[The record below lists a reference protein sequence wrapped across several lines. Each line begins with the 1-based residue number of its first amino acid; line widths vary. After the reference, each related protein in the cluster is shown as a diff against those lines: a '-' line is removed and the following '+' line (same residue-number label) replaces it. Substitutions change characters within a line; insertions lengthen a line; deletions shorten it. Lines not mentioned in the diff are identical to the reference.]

1 MAESTNTSKIAG
13 ISTKL
18 QREIALGMHRI
29 KPVKTL
35 DNWDC
40 IRRWLD
46 DGEEIEFSSAN
57 ISNYNGEFNINGEDH
72 RKMWYSQFSGVYLNP
87 NDLTSAAISTIT
99 LKNGGEKPIR
109 KMGAY
114 SFWETV
120 QGKRFR
126 VSVDWNYPVVIDPW
140 NEKVK
145 ELNAVRKIVDYIS
158 TNLDNENYG
167 AVKGMTKTSRL
178 YSLTEI

>member
-1 MAESTNTSKIAG
+1 MIKSNSITKIKG
-13 ISTKL
+13 LSDKL
-18 QREIALGMHRI
+18 QREIALGMHCI
-29 KPVKTL
+29 KAFGNN
-35 DNWDC
+35 DSIC
-40 IRRWLD
+40 RWLD

-57 ISNYNGEFNINGEDH
+57 IGNYNGEFNINGEDH

-114 SFWETV
+114 SFWKTV

-126 VSVDWNYPVVIDPW
+126 VSIDKEHLIVIDPW

-145 ELNAVRKIVDYIS
+145 ELNTVRNIIDYIS
-158 TNLDNENYG
+158 TNLDKENYG
-167 AVKGMTKTSRL
+167 AVRGMTKTSRL

>member
-1 MAESTNTSKIAG
+1 MIKPTSITKIKG
-13 ISTKL
+13 LSNKL
-18 QREIALGMHRI
+18 QREIALGMHCI
-29 KPVKTL
+29 KAFGNN
-35 DNWDC
+35 DSIC
-40 IRRWLD
+40 RWLD

-57 ISNYNGEFNINGEDH
+57 IGNYNGEFNINGEDN

-99 LKNGGEKPIR
+99 LKDGGEKPIR

-114 SFWETV
+114 SFWKVV

-126 VSVDWNYPVVIDPW
+126 VSIDKEYPIVIDSW

-145 ELNAVRKIVDYIS
+145 ELNTVSKVLKYIS
-158 TNLDNENYG
+158 DNLDCENFS

>member
-1 MAESTNTSKIAG
+1 MAESTTTSKIVCV
-13 ISTKL
+13 STKI

-29 KPVKTL
+29 KAFGNN
-35 DNWDC
+35 DSIC
-40 IRRWLD
+40 RWLD

-57 ISNYNGEFNINGEDH
+57 IGNYNGEFNINGEDH

-99 LKNGGEKPIR
+99 LKDGGEKTIR

-114 SFWETV
+114 SFWKTV

-126 VSVDWNYPVVIDPW
+126 VSIDKEHPIVIDPW

-158 TNLDNENYG
+158 TNLDNENYS

>member
-1 MAESTNTSKIAG
+1 MIKSNSITKIKG
-13 ISTKL
+13 LSDKL
-18 QREIALGMHRI
+18 QREIALGMHCI
-29 KPVKTL
+29 KAFGNN
-35 DNWDC
+35 DSIC
-40 IRRWLD
+40 RWLD
-46 DGEEIEFSSAN
+46 EGEEIEFSSAN
-57 ISNYNGEFNINGEDH
+57 IGNYNGEFNINGEDH

-109 KMGAY
+109 NMGVY
-114 SFWETV
+114 SFWKTV

-126 VSVDWNYPVVIDPW
+126 VSIDKEYPIVIDSW

-145 ELNAVRKIVDYIS
+145 ELNTVSKVLKYILD
-158 TNLDNENYG
+158 NLDCENYS
-167 AVKGMTKTSRL
+167 AVKGMTKPSRL